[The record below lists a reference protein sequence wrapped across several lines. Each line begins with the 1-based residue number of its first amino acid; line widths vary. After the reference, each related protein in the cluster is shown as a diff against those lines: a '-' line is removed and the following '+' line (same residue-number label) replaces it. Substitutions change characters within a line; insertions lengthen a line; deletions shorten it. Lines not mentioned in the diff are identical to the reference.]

1 MDEKPEQSP
10 GVSGD
15 AVQDVDPWVPPADD
29 PLFGP
34 LSTLPSSI
42 RRPVWTSDVGVFD
55 MAASPVQPLSSVFRP
70 TATASPPTPETDS
83 SPQDDPSATGT
94 NSSPEVPP
102 DNAVSPSRE
111 DDTDSNPAPDFAAP
125 ETLVRSATSAPPE
138 TPVPSET
145 SETPVP
151 SETSETP
158 LPSETSAPP
167 ETPLPSETAAA
178 VIHNQRS
185 QTAPLVTQT
194 GTPGADDTGLGTSG
208 SAGPSTSSNTPAR
221 VFGDAASGHRRHAPA
236 RGEQRVPA
244 GYVTRLIAITGAV
257 AIVVIASV
265 AVLASRDRH
274 NGRSPSAAAATT
286 APATNPNFINSARTD
301 SDPVTATEF
310 FNSPRVTLDLH
321 SYTRLAYKLDSGCP
335 GLTGELASALPGDRC
350 RQLVRAVYLTE
361 PDTSGRRVLAATSV
375 LVLDDVST
383 AQKAAKSVTEGR
395 GGVPGLPVPVESLPG
410 ATVTSPTG
418 DNSWR
423 AAPISGH
430 YLIVIQLAYTD
441 GTEGAATDPAL
452 TTARRDLALL
462 ASQPISQRVLTGHG
476 PR

>member
-15 AVQDVDPWVPPADD
+15 AVEDVDLWVPPADD

-55 MAASPVQPLSSVFRP
+55 TAAAPVQPLDTALRP
-70 TATASPPTPETDS
+70 TAASPAPDETGS
-83 SPQDDPSATGT
+83 SPQDDPAADDPPEAVTD
-94 NSSPEVPP
+94 SSLKVPI
-102 DNAVSPSRE
+102 DDAVSPSRE
-111 DDTDSNPAPDFAAP
+111 NDTGSNPAPD
-125 ETLVRSATSAPPE
+125 SATPKTPVPSATPVPLEISAPLETPVLPE
-138 TPVPSET
+138 TPVPST
-145 SETPVP
+145 
-151 SETSETP
+151 
-158 LPSETSAPP
+158 TSAP
-167 ETPLPSETAAA
+167 
-178 VIHNQRS
+178 VIGNVRNQRN
-185 QTAPLVTQT
+185 QTVPLVTQA
-194 GTPGADDTGLGTSG
+194 GAPGADDAGLDASG
-208 SAGPSTSSNTPAR
+208 SAGPKATSGTSTRT
-221 VFGDAASGHRRHAPA
+221 FGDATGSHRRAATA
-236 RGEQRVPA
+236 RGGQRVPA
-244 GYVTRLIAITGAV
+244 GYVARLIAITGVV
-257 AIVVIASV
+257 AIIVIASV

-274 NGRSPSAAAATT
+274 NGKRRSAVAATT
-286 APATNPNFINSARTD
+286 APGTNPNFINSARTD
-301 SDPVTATEF
+301 SDPVTPTEF

-335 GLTGELASALPGDRC
+335 GLTGELASALSGDRC

-361 PDTSGRRVLAATSV
+361 PDASGHRVLAAASV

-383 AQKAAKSVTEGR
+383 AQNAAKSVTAGR
-395 GGVPGLPVPVESLPG
+395 GGISPLPVPAESLPG
-410 ATVTSPTG
+410 ATVTDPTR

-423 AAPISGH
+423 AAPVTGR

-441 GTEGAATDPAL
+441 GTQGAATDPAL
-452 TTARRDLALL
+452 TTARRDLPLL